1 MRDLVRG
8 GGPSMQRS
16 RAGIAPPDSRWPRSR
31 RPSRSFTTTSST
43 TEDAPEYA
51 GVPLGS
57 SLRRQIV
64 RLAMEGGLVP
74 HYEIV
79 AHVIRELDCE
89 TAEDAAAIFR
99 RQLLADARHADTL
112 VHLAVWREDP
122 APSGSPVSA
131 SIRQKLVD
139 FF

>member
-1 MRDLVRG
+1 
-8 GGPSMQRS
+8 
-16 RAGIAPPDSRWPRSR
+16 
-31 RPSRSFTTTSST
+31 
-43 TEDAPEYA
+43 
-51 GVPLGS
+51 
-57 SLRRQIV
+57 
-64 RLAMEGGLVP
+64 MEGGLVP

-139 FF
+139 FFSSLELSAGEAEAAFRGRVAAILGSSATDHLPADRG